1 MNHRNS
7 KINFVDSKS
16 SEPRE
21 EYPGAAV
28 YKRPGPEAET
38 DPRSLPKTGQEA
50 AQKVVEDVQ
59 KDVQAEVAP
68 RPVRRWRSL
77 AFQGALLAGLVV
89 FAAMS
94 ALANT
99 TAYFPVDLAV
109 THALQTYSPSWFS
122 ALMVVVSWMGYDP
135 QVLAVVAV
143 LASLLFLLGL
153 RQEAAVSVL
162 AGVASLVTDDLV
174 KLAVRRPRPSADL
187 VHVFRELSSYSFP
200 SGHVVFYTV
209 FFGFL
214 AYLTYTLL
222 RSSWKR
228 SLLLLLF
235 GLLVALVGPSRID
248 LGGHW
253 FSDVLGAYLL
263 GGMVLVGIIQIY
275 RLVKNRKP
283 ASPQV

>member
-1 MNHRNS
+1 MEKRSSNVDFIASNS
-7 KINFVDSKS
+7 SAPQR
-16 SEPRE
+16 EMPRQE
-21 EYPGAAV
+21 MPRQGMPGAAV
-28 YKRPGPEAET
+28 FKHP
-38 DPRSLPKTGQEA
+38 STGEA
-50 AQKVVEDVQ
+50 AQKAVEQVQQDV
-59 KDVQAEVAP
+59 KAEVAP

-89 FAAMS
+89 FGTLA

-99 TAYFPVDLAV
+99 AAYFPVDLSV

-122 ALMVVVSWMGYDP
+122 SLMVLVSWPGYDP
-135 QVLAVVAV
+135 QVLIVVAGMGI
-143 LASLLFLLGL
+143 LLFFLGL

-174 KLAVRRPRPSADL
+174 KLAVRRPRPSPDL

-253 FSDVLGAYLL
+253 FSDVMGAYLL
-263 GGMVLVGIIQIY
+263 GGMVLVGIIQVY

-283 ASPQV
+283 NSQPV